1 MTQQHDVTE
10 TLFGEPPPS
19 PHRRRRDIHRHRK
32 PHKGGRRWFVLLLAV
47 VLVAGAAYAA
57 YSVLSP
63 MVTGLF
69 TKAEVAD
76 FAGPG
81 QGDVDVVVEPGQTG
95 EDIATTLRDAGVV
108 KSRSA
113 YLEVATSDPK
123 RAAAIQPG
131 TYVLQKGM
139 PAQQAFDTLAEP
151 GNRDINRTTVREGL
165 WASETFALLSKQ
177 TGIPVK
183 EYVKAAK
190 DAEAIGLP
198 PEAKGRIEGWLSP
211 SSYEFPEKATATEQ
225 LKAMVAQ
232 TVKELD
238 DAGVEPKD
246 RQRVLTL
253 ASLVEAEAKLD
264 VDRPKIA
271 RVFLNRIGTAGPPAY
286 GLIQSDAAV
295 SYGAKRRSLFPTKA
309 ELNDAGNPYNT
320 RIHPGLPPGPISN
333 PGAASIEAAAKP
345 ADGPWFFFVAV
356 NPITGETKYGTTLA
370 EHNANVAQLNAYC
383 KAKPKDCGQ

>member
-1 MTQQHDVTE
+1 MTKQHDFTE
-10 TLFGEPPPS
+10 TIFGEPPP
-19 PHRRRRDIHRHRK
+19 PPRRRRELHHRHRA
-32 PHKGGRRWFVLLLAV
+32 PRRSPRRWFILVLAI
-47 VLVAGAAYAA
+47 VLVGGAAYGA

-63 MVTGLF
+63 MVKGVF
-69 TKAEVAD
+69 TTPEAQD

-81 QGDVDVVVEPGQTG
+81 SGEVNIVVKPGQTG

-123 RAAAIQPG
+123 RAATIQPG
-131 TYVLQKGM
+131 TYVLLKGM
-139 PAQQAFDTLAEP
+139 PAQAAFDTLADP
-151 GNRDINRTTVREGL
+151 ANRDANRTTVREGL
-165 WASETFALLSKQ
+165 WASETYALLSKQ

-183 EYVKAAK
+183 DYVKAAK
-190 DAEAIGLP
+190 DPEAIGLP
-198 PEAKGRIEGWLSP
+198 KEAKGNVEGWLFP

-225 LKAMVAQ
+225 LKQMVAQ
-232 TVKELD
+232 TVTVLD
-238 DAGVEPKD
+238 EAGVAQKD
-246 RQRVLTL
+246 REKVLTL

-271 RVFLNRIGTAGPPAY
+271 RVFLNRIQTNGPPAN

-295 SYGAKRRSLFPTKA
+295 SYGAKRRSLFPSKA
-309 ELNDAGNPYNT
+309 ELNDASNPYNT

-333 PGAASIEAAAKP
+333 PGKASIDAAANP

-356 NPITGETKYGTTLA
+356 NPITGETKYATTLA
-370 EHNANVAQLNAYC
+370 EHNANVAELNAYC
-383 KAKPKDCGQ
+383 KAKPQDCGQ

>member
-1 MTQQHDVTE
+1 VTQQHDVTE
-10 TLFGEPPPS
+10 TIFGEPPPS
-19 PHRRRRDIHRHRK
+19 PHRRRDIHRHRG
-32 PHKGGRRWFVLLLAV
+32 PRRSNRRWFVLLLAV
-47 VLVAGAAYAA
+47 VLVGVAGYAA

-63 MVTGLF
+63 MVSGLS
-69 TKAEVAD
+69 TTAEVAD

-81 QGDVDVVVEPGQTG
+81 RGEVDIVVEPGETG
-95 EDIATTLRDAGVV
+95 EDIATTLREAGVV
-108 KSRSA
+108 KSRGA

-131 TYVLQKGM
+131 TYVLLKGM
-139 PAQQAFDTLAEP
+139 PAQAAFDLLADP
-151 GNRDINRTTVREGL
+151 ANRDINRTTVREGL

-190 DAEAIGLP
+190 DPEAIGLP
-198 PEAKGRIEGWLSP
+198 AEAKGNIEGWLFP

-232 TVKELD
+232 TVKVLD
-238 DAGVEPKD
+238 DAGVAAKD

-271 RVFLNRIGTAGPPAY
+271 RVFLNRIETSGPPAN

-295 SYGAKRRSLFPTKA
+295 SYGAQRRSLFPSKA
-309 ELNDAGNPYNT
+309 ELDDASNPYNT
-320 RIHPGLPPGPISN
+320 RLHPGLPPGPISN

-370 EHNANVAQLNAYC
+370 EHNANVAELNAYC